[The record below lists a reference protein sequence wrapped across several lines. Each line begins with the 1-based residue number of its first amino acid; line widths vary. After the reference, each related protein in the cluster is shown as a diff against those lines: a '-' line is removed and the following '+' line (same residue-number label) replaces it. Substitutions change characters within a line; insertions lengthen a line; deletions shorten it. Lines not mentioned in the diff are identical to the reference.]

1 MHLLN
6 YKQLA
11 RDLRDN
17 KVSEKQKLQYFIAL
31 AVITT
36 IGSFAPSVDY
46 VGNMPM
52 LIVDILIAIIGL
64 FMMIML
70 YRQNQN
76 GDGKHFLERYICL
89 SFPMLVIMFMVIF
102 IISTLFWF
110 IVGFTWYLSLEQ
122 TDMIYNHAFSFIVF
136 GLMIWTFFLMQKA
149 ITIASTPKK

>member
-1 MHLLN
+1 MYILN

-11 RDLRDN
+11 EDLRDH

-46 VGNMPM
+46 VGNIPM

-102 IISTLFWF
+102 IISTLF
-110 IVGFTWYLSLEQ
+110 
-122 TDMIYNHAFSFIVF
+122 
-136 GLMIWTFFLMQKA
+136 
-149 ITIASTPKK
+149 